1 LYVGTGSLER
11 SRRSR
16 WEKNRLNFERSFPD
30 MRTTA
35 PRRKEETVVADAG
48 ACWVPAPL
56 RRQVEHNV
64 TQWRQEALDKK
75 NLAKALRE
83 MSSTIDYM
91 RGGCVFFD
99 ISEG

>member
-1 LYVGTGSLER
+1 MCVCVCAVCNRQGRMQTNQR
-11 SRRSR
+11 S
-16 WEKNRLNFERSFPD
+16 FERSFPD
-30 MRTTA
+30 MRITA

-48 ACWVPAPL
+48 ACWVSALL
-56 RRQVEHNV
+56 RRQVEYNV
-64 TQWRQEALDKK
+64 AQWRQDALDKK

-99 ISEG
+99 ISED

>member
-1 LYVGTGSLER
+1 MCAVCSGRGRMQTNQR
-11 SRRSR
+11 S
-16 WEKNRLNFERSFPD
+16 FQRSFPD
-30 MRTTA
+30 MRVAA
-35 PRRKEETVVADAG
+35 PRRKEETFVADAG

-99 ISEG
+99 ISED